1 MYIHFTGLELK
12 TVEATLVS
20 SKCLPPA
27 CQMGMMVDLLR
38 RLEGDHPFDH
48 SIALMVIQDLDQA
61 GAEAGIFWQAFENL
75 NIPTTVS
82 ILAML
87 ARRISPSP
95 KATYRKTECVTIFF
109 RSSVQT
115 LDVKRLNDSCA
126 SSLLDSTITS

>member
-1 MYIHFTGLELK
+1 
-12 TVEATLVS
+12 
-20 SKCLPPA
+20 
-27 CQMGMMVDLLR
+27 MGMMVDLLR

-75 NIPTTVS
+75 NIPTTIS

-95 KATYRKTECVTIFF
+95 KATYRKTECVTKKFTF
-109 RSSVQT
+109 PY
-115 LDVKRLNDSCA
+115 K
-126 SSLLDSTITS
+126 LLTWKGSTIHAHLVHPILQLPP